1 MVLGLTGGIGSGKS
15 SASRVLSSMG
25 MKVFDADIIAREL
38 LDTVDIQRKIIQK
51 LGSEF
56 IDKKNKKI
64 DRQLLKK
71 TVFNNSDMLKIL
83 NGIVHPSVIKKYR
96 QLYKKYSQKKEIVI
110 FDIPLLFETSM
121 DIYCNLVLVIDI
133 EKNIQINRIQKRD
146 KVEIELINN
155 IILNQMS
162 REKRNSCADIII
174 TNNGTLNEL
183 KNNIKKIIVD
193 IKRGKYES
201 NSASR

>member
-121 DIYCNLVLVIDI
+121 DIYCDLVLVIDI